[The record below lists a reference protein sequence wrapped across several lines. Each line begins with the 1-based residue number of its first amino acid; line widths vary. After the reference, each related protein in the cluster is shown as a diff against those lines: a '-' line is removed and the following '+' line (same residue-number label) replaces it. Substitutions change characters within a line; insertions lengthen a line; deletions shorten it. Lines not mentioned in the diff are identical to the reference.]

1 MNTLLTVNSIINFS
15 ECPLLLYKSR
25 YDSYLPGYDSSMGT
39 VGHYVAGYGFDS
51 SDPSRRLIHY
61 LDPNGDNSTAWGAHT
76 VTYQD
81 MDMATYQRGIIY

>member
-39 VGHYVAGYGFDS
+39 VGHYVAGCGFDS
-51 SDPSRRLIHY
+51 TDPSRRKITY
-61 LDPNGDNSTAWGAHT
+61 FDPNNGVYGAYGYHT
-76 VTYQD
+76 VTFQD